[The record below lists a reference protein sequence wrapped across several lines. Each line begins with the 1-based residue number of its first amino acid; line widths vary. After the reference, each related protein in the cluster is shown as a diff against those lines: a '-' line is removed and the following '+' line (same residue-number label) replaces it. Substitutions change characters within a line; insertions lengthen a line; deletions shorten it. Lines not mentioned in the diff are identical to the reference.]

1 MNILFFLKPKSTVAY
16 IYDDCTV
23 RQGLEKM
30 YAHGYT
36 AIPVITRD
44 GKYIGTVSEGDF
56 LWYILL
62 KKTQE
67 QNMSSQEN
75 NCIRDIL
82 RDKRDKAVKINETV
96 DSLLLMVMNQNF
108 VPVVDDRD
116 VFIGIITRRDIIKYF
131 YDKEKGSKVPPDKK
145 AK

>member
-16 IYDDCTV
+16 LYDDHTV

-36 AIPVITRD
+36 AIPVITRE
-44 GKYIGTVSEGDF
+44 GKYVGTVSEGDF

-62 KKTQE
+62 KNTQE
-67 QNMSSQEN
+67 QNLISLEDSY
-75 NCIRDIL
+75 IRDIL

-96 DSLLLMVMNQNF
+96 DSLLLRVMDQNF
-108 VPVVDDRD
+108 VPVVDDRE

-131 YDKEKGSKVPPDKK
+131 YDKEKSTKDLPDKK